1 MDLKEQYDKLLK
13 YCYMKLNNREAAEDI
28 VQEAFLKFLQSRSYK
43 DTGREMAYLYT
54 IARNLCIDELR
65 KPVTESLDEH
75 FDLPDSGGNNPETEL
90 ENKELRAAL
99 EKLPEDLREI
109 IVLRYTDEMS
119 VTDIARVTGMSRYA
133 VHRRLNEGLSR
144 LKRML
149 KGEQK

>member
-13 YCYMKLNNREAAEDI
+13 YCCMKLNNRETAEDI
-28 VQEAFLKFLQSRSYK
+28 VQETFLKFWQSRSYR

-75 FDLPDSGGNNPETEL
+75 FDLSDSGENSPEAAL
-90 ENKELRAAL
+90 EIKELQSAL

-119 VTDIARVTGMSRYA
+119 VTDIAKITGMSRYA
-133 VHRRLNEGLSR
+133 VHRRLKEGLDC